1 MPDFGKME
9 TQESIQYACHTK
21 NKNTNRITFMA
32 IDPFTTYE
40 FFLDPQQDNYRYV
53 NAYVGNSENQL
64 GLVQE
69 ILDSNRNSTYKH

>member
-1 MPDFGKME
+1 
-9 TQESIQYACHTK
+9 
-21 NKNTNRITFMA
+21 MA

-40 FFLDPQQDNYRYV
+40 FFLDPQQDNYHYV